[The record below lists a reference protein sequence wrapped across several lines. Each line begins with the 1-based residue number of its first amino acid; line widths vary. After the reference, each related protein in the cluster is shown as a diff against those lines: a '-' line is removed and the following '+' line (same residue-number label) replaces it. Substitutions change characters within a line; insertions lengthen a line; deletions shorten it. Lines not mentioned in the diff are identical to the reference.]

1 MLAASLLAEYFTRRH
16 PCGIMDEQQAH
27 YTLIE
32 RARETL
38 AEAESLLPENEE
50 GNISD
55 EATSE

>member
-1 MLAASLLAEYFTRRH
+1 
-16 PCGIMDEQQAH
+16 MDEQQAH

-32 RARETL
+32 RARETS